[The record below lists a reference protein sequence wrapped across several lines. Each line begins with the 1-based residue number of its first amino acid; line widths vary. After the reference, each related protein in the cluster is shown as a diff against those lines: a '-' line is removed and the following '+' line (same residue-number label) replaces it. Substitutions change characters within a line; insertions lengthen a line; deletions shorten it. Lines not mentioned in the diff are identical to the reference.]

1 MFTSDSRRYF
11 ALFFQKLDVWEL
23 FSKFPYDMR
32 GNRAL
37 GFSDKDG
44 SSPIFSAYSR
54 EIQRLAGFL
63 TICHRME
70 CSLRHIE
77 RRLKLVPPH
86 DKHRY
91 FRFP

>member
-54 EIQRLAGFL
+54 EIQRLAGFFDYAQYI
-63 TICHRME
+63 T
-70 CSLRHIE
+70 SLFAIE
-77 RRLKLVPPH
+77 WNVA
-86 DKHRY
+86 
-91 FRFP
+91 FVI

>member
-63 TICHRME
+63 TML
-70 CSLRHIE
+70 STLGM
-77 RRLKLVPPH
+77 LVNQS
-86 DKHRY
+86 KTT
-91 FRFP
+91 